1 MWLPIGSLYNDSS
14 TEEIK
19 HAFNVFFVGS
29 SKSATHV
36 YGMVSYNLS
45 PCPSIYSK
53 RVCQALVKNYVKY
66 SGNVAV
72 LNS

>member
-1 MWLPIGSLYNDSS
+1 MWLPIGSLYNNSS
-14 TEEIK
+14 KEEIK

-36 YGMVSYNLS
+36 YGMVSCNLS

-53 RVCQALVKNYVKY
+53 QGFAKPWSRTMSKIQAMLQC
-66 SGNVAV
+66 
-72 LNS
+72 